1 MKKHKKTVIREAFQ
15 HSNRSWD
22 VTLDNF
28 EFDGRNFL
36 VNADVDREA
45 AVIDHE
51 PDFGDRHGRGDQWGS
66 ESTGVS
72 DIEIVEW
79 DENGNETQ
87 IDPMAVE
94 NKELVKAA
102 EEAAM
107 IQSDEDA
114 KDEPTSWGKPKRG
127 RDDGDYDDSDDTGD
141 HLNESQLRKL
151 VELVTEVVSE
161 TKAKKR
167 KK

>member
-1 MKKHKKTVIREAFQ
+1 MKNHKKTVIREAFQ
-15 HSNRSWD
+15 HSNRKWN

-36 VNADVDREA
+36 INADVDREA

-51 PDFGDRHGRGDQWGS
+51 PDFGDRYGRGDKWGS

-87 IDPMAVE
+87 QIDPMSIE

-102 EEAAM
+102 EEAAL
-107 IQSDEDA
+107 IQSDKDAED
-114 KDEPTSWGKPKRG
+114 EETTWGKPKRE
-127 RDDGDYDDSDDTGD
+127 REYDPDDID
-141 HLNESQLRKL
+141 ESQLRKL
-151 VELVTEVVSE
+151 VKLVTEVVTE
-161 TKAKKR
+161 TKSKKR
-167 KK
+167 RK